1 MKLKTTIHLL
11 FFVALGGITTSAIRN
26 SSSPGS
32 GFSNAPSEGNC
43 TSCHAGSLITSGS
56 NWNNIKLIGDF
67 TGGGYIPDSSYT
79 IQITHKQSGIS
90 KFGFQATVLH
100 GNNVPSG
107 EITVS
112 GSRVQKHTQSFGSQ
126 TRQYAAH
133 TSSGTNAVATD
144 SANWSFTWKAPA
156 SNVGTVTFYV
166 TINASNNNSNTSGD
180 NIYAKTFTIQPSS
193 LLPVASASKAPG
205 TVCTSQEVQFFGSGT
220 NNPTSY
226 SWRFVGANIT
236 TSNLQNPKATFT
248 SQGTRSAILTVSNNK
263 GASQP
268 DTLSFQVVNPPIA
281 TIVGN
286 YAASICNGD
295 SLLLTSGTTGVS
307 YRWNPGGQTSRS
319 IYVKNAGKYSVTVT
333 NSTSGCSSTSP
344 EFDLSILP
352 TPTVSIS
359 NKAPDNFCE
368 IFNDSILASSNGV
381 DTFMWYNNGNL
392 FATTITPAILLQ
404 TNQSTNIHAIGKS
417 NAGCLSSPSNSI
429 QLVKNTA
436 IQASN
441 LRIAQ
446 SGTDFIS
453 LQWDKNTGA
462 LGYEIS
468 LDSGQNF
475 FASDTDTTHLVSS
488 LVPNRFYLFQIRT
501 LQNGICNG
509 FVNSI
514 QAQTLPCSDIN
525 FNIETDSAICL
536 NSSLSTVVKGLS
548 QNSFSISFNG
558 QAFAR
563 DTIFEFSPTQNGNLN
578 IRIIDSANLACPAIE
593 RNFAYTVDTPPADT
607 ISLDTNLAFCNGT
620 PYLYRANPGFD
631 SYSFFVNEIETS
643 SSNLNSFTFSSLK
656 NNDEVYAI
664 GKKGACVVEQ
674 TKVKINI
681 LTTPEKG
688 FSVERNHKTYLFSA
702 TEQNADS
709 YQWYFGNI
717 DSSTEKNPIIDFSLH
732 QGKEIEVVLNVSN
745 SNGCGNSDTSSL
757 SILDVTNIEKIEK
770 LKFEVGPVPFQDWFV
785 IQHSEAQDFEYTLMD
800 LQGKTVGKGHGI
812 NSVSVN
818 TQHLV
823 AGFYTLEVKKNGLN
837 FYFKCIKQ

>member
-1 MKLKTTIHLL
+1 
-11 FFVALGGITTSAIRN
+11 
-26 SSSPGS
+26 
-32 GFSNAPSEGNC
+32 
-43 TSCHAGSLITSGS
+43 
-56 NWNNIKLIGDF
+56 
-67 TGGGYIPDSSYT
+67 
-79 IQITHKQSGIS
+79 
-90 KFGFQATVLH
+90 
-100 GNNVPSG
+100 
-107 EITVS
+107 
-112 GSRVQKHTQSFGSQ
+112 
-126 TRQYAAH
+126 
-133 TSSGTNAVATD
+133 
-144 SANWSFTWKAPA
+144 
-156 SNVGTVTFYV
+156 VGTVTFYV